1 METIEQICAV
11 LPPWLQPPFRR
22 MADRQPEE
30 LRLRAG
36 QRPGILCGGRE
47 LCLDARCVAPDDLE
61 AVVLAATAHSRY
73 AAEAQLSAGFVSIP
87 GGHRIGLC
95 GRLVERGGQIVG
107 IRELSSLCIRIA
119 RQFPG
124 AWRLSPPVDSTLIVG
139 APGCGKTTLL
149 RECVRLLSEQ
159 GQRVALADERGEL
172 AACVQGLPQL
182 DVGRRTDVLCGGSK
196 AQSIMMLLR
205 TMRPDWI
212 ALDEI
217 TAPEDVAAV
226 EQCSY
231 CGVRLLATAHAFC
244 ADELRQRPL
253 YRKLMEAEVFRTL
266 LLLDASRNIRTER
279 VNGSA

>member
-1 METIEQICAV
+1 METIEQICRF
-11 LPPWLQPPFRR
+11 LPPWLQSPFRHT
-22 MADRQPEE
+22 APQLPEE
-30 LRLRAG
+30 LRLCAG
-36 QRPGILCGGRE
+36 QRPCVLCGGRE
-47 LCLDARCVAPDDLE
+47 LCLDARCVTPEDLD
-61 AVVLAATAHSRY
+61 AVVLAATAHSHY
-73 AAEAQLSAGFVSIP
+73 AAEAQQNAGFLCVQ

-95 GRLVERGGQIVG
+95 GTVVEREGRIVG
-107 IRELSSLCIRIA
+107 VRELSSLCIRIA

-124 AWRLSPPVDSTLIVG
+124 AWKLPPPVDSTLIVG

-159 GQRVALADERGEL
+159 GQRVGLADERGEV
-172 AACVQGLPQL
+172 AACVRGVPQL

-217 TAPEDVAAV
+217 TAPEDLAAI

-231 CGVRLLATAHAFC
+231 CGVRLLATAHAYG
-244 ADELRQRPL
+244 ADELQKRPL
-253 YRKLMEAEVFRTL
+253 YRRLMETEVFGTL

-279 VNGSA
+279 VNGRA